1 MLNRLYCVT
10 GRCIGD
16 DDDTADVISASCLA
30 EAETIFLIDSLD
42 FTNDEIERD
51 YGDSDCPYIIVSAV
65 DVTDKA
71 LKVVVPR
78 DYWIL
83 KSDLGYWNKDQ
94 GWLSSRN
101 DCTIY
106 DRVSALEF
114 NSPVDVPSAVF
125 RPVKPS

>member
-10 GRCIGD
+10 GRCLGD
-16 DDDTADVISASCLA
+16 DDDTADVISASSLA
-30 EAETIFLIDSLD
+30 EAEAMFLRDSLD
-42 FTNDEIERD
+42 FTNDQIDRD
-51 YGDSDCPYIIVSAV
+51 FSDGDCPYIIVSAV

-71 LKVVVPR
+71 LKVVGPR

-83 KSDLGYWNKDQ
+83 KSDLGYWDKDQ

-101 DCTIY
+101 NCTIY

-114 NSPVDVPSAVF
+114 NIPVDVPSAVF
-125 RPVKPS
+125 VSVKHS